1 MSYDLTG
8 EKISFTYGRVVQVVS
23 GSYYDGFGNPLPIG
37 TSSVVITGSTS
48 GFATTGSNTFIG
60 NQIVSGSVIV
70 TNGITGSLN
79 GTSSYAISAS
89 YALTSSYSNTSS
101 YSDFSVSSSYSLSSS
116 YTLSSSYA
124 VTASYALVADTA
136 TNATNAQNAQDILV
150 YVKNTSGAIITK
162 GHLVRIVGVDNSGN
176 NPTIELADYRY
187 EGISANTLGYT
198 YQDFAINAFGYV
210 MTEGKL
216 TGVNTGNFTSGDLLY
231 LSSSGD
237 FTNVVPTAPN
247 HTVRIGQV
255 IRSQQNNG
263 SIYVTID
270 NGAELDELHNV
281 VDNTTTSSYGDLLI
295 RSGSVWTNS
304 KNLTGSYTLSGSLT
318 TNDGI
323 NCISVTASLFGTS
336 SWSNNSLTA
345 SYVNGNI
352 ISSSYAL
359 TASYTLN
366 GSGTS
371 LTTGSTY
378 PITSSW
384 ANNVISSSYSD
395 VSISSSYAPTNTNI
409 TASWSN
415 NSLTASYVI
424 TSQTASY
431 YGGSVVSSSYSLSSS
446 FAPTDTNIT
455 ASWSNNSINSLTAS
469 YVVTAQTASYYGG
482 SVTSASY
489 STTSS
494 YVRNAVSSS
503 YSISSSY
510 SVSASYAPTNPN
522 ITASYLTTTNNYT
535 VNSLTS
541 SNINTL
547 GIVNINSSGSTS
559 SSTNGSL
566 SITGQNTKGGGN
578 YHDFLYV
585 TNTLAGAVNP
595 NKSFRL
601 NDTGNLEIINSN
613 YGTNIFTLT
622 DSGSLTLPVAQ
633 AANVT
638 QLRNT
643 GGGLKVGNYGHFFDD
658 GNVHI
663 HSTSPG
669 TNLWLNCSGSG
680 MFVVNGQTGASG
692 GMCIGTG
699 TQKGFVTI
707 VGSVNAAIT
716 QPYGYLI
723 SSGAGSTS
731 GTSPNPYSLT
741 CDNRIMSSEFNV
753 PSDERLKDIKGEI
766 SLNKAIDLVT
776 KITPIEFTWKDGV
789 DVGLKAGYSAQQT
802 YKAGFEH
809 LLGIVN
815 RPGLE
820 ATTDND
826 GFTNPKDAQFVMNYE
841 QVIPYHSKLIKH
853 LLDTVEKL
861 EAKIVSLENKL
872 NS

>member
-124 VTASYALVADTA
+124 VTASYALVAETA
-136 TNATNAQNAQDILV
+136 NNAQNAQDILV
-150 YVKNTSGAIITK
+150 YVKNTSGAIIPK
-162 GHLVRIVGVDNSGN
+162 GKLVRIVGVDNSGN

-216 TGVNTGNFTSGDLLY
+216 IGVNTGNFTSGDLLY

-237 FTNVVPTAPN
+237 FTNVEPTAPN

-270 NGAELDELHNV
+270 NGSELGEAHDV
-281 VDNTTTSSYGDLLI
+281 VDNTTTGSYGDLLI

-336 SWSNNSLTA
+336 SWSNNSLTSSYITLAQSA
-345 SYVNGNI
+345 SY
-352 ISSSYAL
+352 Y
-359 TASYTLN
+359 N
-366 GSGTS
+366 GS
-371 LTTGSTY
+371 
-378 PITSSW
+378 
-384 ANNVISSSYSD
+384 VISSSYSL
-395 VSISSSYAPTNTNI
+395 SSSYAPTNTNI
-409 TASWSN
+409 TSSWST
-415 NSLTASYVI
+415 NSLTASSI
-424 TSQTASY
+424 NFIPNTANTASY
-431 YGGSVVSSSYSLSSS
+431 INANNISGTVTSASYSLSSS

-503 YSISSSY
+503 YSLSSSY

-535 VNSLTS
+535 VNNLSASKITTTGL
-541 SNINTL
+541 
-547 GIVNINSSGSTS
+547 VNFNSSGSTS
-559 SSTNGSL
+559 FTTDGTLTL
-566 SITGQNTKGGGN
+566 SGQNTKGGSAL
-578 YHDFLYV
+578 HDFLYV
-585 TNTLAGAVNP
+585 TNTNP
-595 NKSFRL
+595 SALNPSKHFRL
-601 NDTGNLEIINSN
+601 NSDGNFEIINDA
-613 YGTNIFTLT
+613 YTNRILIVT
-622 DSGSLTLPVAQ
+622 DSGSVQVPVAR
-633 AANVT
+633 AENVT
-638 QLRNT
+638 QLLNT
-643 GGGLKVGNYGHFFDD
+643 GGGLKVGNYGSIFDD
-658 GNVHI
+658 GNFHVHSI
-663 HSTSPG
+663 APNG
-669 TNLWLNCSGSG
+669 NFWLNASGSG
-680 MFVVNGQTGASG
+680 MVVINGQTGATG
-692 GMCIGTG
+692 GVCIGTS
-699 TQKGFVTI
+699 TQKGYVTI

-723 SSGAGSTS
+723 SSGAGSTT